1 MELFFL
7 QINKQDHSWNVAQE
21 QKRLIQLAK
30 HDAEILGSSNDLEI
44 ASEFL
49 PLFLSLMTMIVNFI
63 VFKSQLWIL
72 YSSKTSI

>member
-63 VFKSQLWIL
+63 VFKSQL
-72 YSSKTSI
+72 